1 MKGWESACLPEAL
14 GGGGPQPRVGTADL
28 SHSVPGSMEAGAGA
42 GAEEDWNPHRCR
54 GRSGRCLWRPDA
66 QLGLTTPGL

>member
-14 GGGGPQPRVGTADL
+14 AGGGPQPRVGTADL

-42 GAEEDWNPHRCR
+42 GQRRTGTHIAAGAAPAAVR
-54 GRSGRCLWRPDA
+54 GV
-66 QLGLTTPGL
+66 QTPSLV